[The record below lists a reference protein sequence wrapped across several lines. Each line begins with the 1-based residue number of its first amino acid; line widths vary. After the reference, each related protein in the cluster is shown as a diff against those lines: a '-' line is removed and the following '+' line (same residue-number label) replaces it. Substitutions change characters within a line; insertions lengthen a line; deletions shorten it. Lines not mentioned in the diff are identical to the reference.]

1 MARKERRDE
10 KVGREKGLTVSLSVL
25 SIRSVTGY
33 PSVRRH
39 LFSIELNPFL
49 LIFTSAIGPRYF
61 PILGKNREETRDLL
75 APRSGRSNG
84 LSKRAVTEFI
94 HFTIREGSTLHRYSA
109 TSNLETEQRLL
120 VDSRHVTIRIINYPR
135 NRDDDKIRRVGT
147 GRAYH
152 PV

>member
-1 MARKERRDE
+1 MTRRRRRRKRKGRDPKVCAAAERFIVGREMARKERRDE

-109 TSNLETEQRLL
+109 TSTRE
-120 VDSRHVTIRIINYPR
+120 S
-135 NRDDDKIRRVGT
+135 
-147 GRAYH
+147 
-152 PV
+152 

>member
-1 MARKERRDE
+1 MTRSRRRKRKGRDPKVCAERFIVGREMARKERRDE

-75 APRSGRSNG
+75 APRRSNG

-94 HFTIREGSTLHRYSA
+94 HFTIRESSTLHRYSA
-109 TSNLETEQRLL
+109 TSTRE
-120 VDSRHVTIRIINYPR
+120 S
-135 NRDDDKIRRVGT
+135 
-147 GRAYH
+147 
-152 PV
+152 

>member
-1 MARKERRDE
+1 MTRSRRRRKRKGRDPKVCAAAERFIVGREMARKERRDE

-109 TSNLETEQRLL
+109 TSTRE
-120 VDSRHVTIRIINYPR
+120 S
-135 NRDDDKIRRVGT
+135 
-147 GRAYH
+147 
-152 PV
+152 

>member
-1 MARKERRDE
+1 MTRRRRRRKRKGRDPKVCTAAERFIVGREMARKERRDE

-94 HFTIREGSTLHRYSA
+94 HFTIRESSTLHRYSA
-109 TSNLETEQRLL
+109 TSTRE
-120 VDSRHVTIRIINYPR
+120 S
-135 NRDDDKIRRVGT
+135 
-147 GRAYH
+147 
-152 PV
+152 

>member
-33 PSVRRH
+33 PSVPRH

-75 APRSGRSNG
+75 APRRSNG

-94 HFTIREGSTLHRYSA
+94 HFTIRESSTLHRYSA
-109 TSNLETEQRLL
+109 TSTRE
-120 VDSRHVTIRIINYPR
+120 S
-135 NRDDDKIRRVGT
+135 
-147 GRAYH
+147 
-152 PV
+152 

>member
-1 MARKERRDE
+1 MTRSRRRRKRKGRDPKVYAERFIVGREMARKERRDE

-33 PSVRRH
+33 PSVPRH

-75 APRSGRSNG
+75 APRSGRSNW
-84 LSKRAVTEFI
+84 S
-94 HFTIREGSTLHRYSA
+94 
-109 TSNLETEQRLL
+109 LETCCDRVYSLHHPREFNVASIFCN
-120 VDSRHVTIRIINYPR
+120 VDSRILKPSNVC
-135 NRDDDKIRRVGT
+135 
-147 GRAYH
+147 
-152 PV
+152 

>member
-33 PSVRRH
+33 PSVPRH

-61 PILGKNREETRDLL
+61 PILGKNREETRDLWHPE
-75 APRSGRSNG
+75 AEGRM
-84 LSKRAVTEFI
+84 V
-94 HFTIREGSTLHRYSA
+94 
-109 TSNLETEQRLL
+109 
-120 VDSRHVTIRIINYPR
+120 SRNVL
-135 NRDDDKIRRVGT
+135 
-147 GRAYH
+147 
-152 PV
+152 

>member
-1 MARKERRDE
+1 MTRSRRRKRKGRDPKVCAAAERFIVGREMARKERRDE

-33 PSVRRH
+33 PFVPRH

-109 TSNLETEQRLL
+109 TSTRE
-120 VDSRHVTIRIINYPR
+120 S
-135 NRDDDKIRRVGT
+135 
-147 GRAYH
+147 
-152 PV
+152 